1 MKLQTLIFIHLR
13 FKEIFLQYSYYCT
26 LYEFMNNI
34 SCGGVHRT
42 VGVKVFETKDQQ
54 HLKSFYDL
62 FDDFNKVFCIL
73 MVLKEKGQKP

>member
-1 MKLQTLIFIHLR
+1 
-13 FKEIFLQYSYYCT
+13 
-26 LYEFMNNI
+26 MNNI

>member
-13 FKEIFLQYSYYCT
+13 FKEIFFQYSYYCT
-26 LYEFMNNI
+26 LNTI
-34 SCGGVHRT
+34 SCVGVHCT

-54 HLKSFYDL
+54 YLKSFYDL

>member
-1 MKLQTLIFIHLR
+1 MK
-13 FKEIFLQYSYYCT
+13 
-26 LYEFMNNI
+26 NI
-34 SCGGVHRT
+34 SCVGVHCT